1 MTAEQFE
8 QSLRDLLRREPFQP
22 FTVEYT
28 HGDRF
33 AIDSPDHVALS
44 GGAAGYLGA
53 DVVYFFD
60 HTNVSRFLPS
70 RSEAH
75 P

>member
-33 AIDSPDHVALS
+33 AIDSPDHVEKVMIPRDYNRDQHRDCA
-44 GGAAGYLGA
+44 GAAEAAGAAG
-53 DVVYFFD
+53 
-60 HTNVSRFLPS
+60 
-70 RSEAH
+70 
-75 P
+75 